1 MLIDHPILYN
11 ICVLTDLTGLFLFF
25 KCHSRVPQ
33 MLMQDINLWVAP
45 TFLDYLETTF
55 YLPPGF
61 QTAVCWYLEKYIVV
75 KRNSWAEAKSFSLSV
90 LELLQPLLL
99 KTSGSCRHVNTAN
112 SNNSHSS
119 NSLQSEQLSSFGKRA
134 QLEETE
140 KLNERR
146 SAEALAV
153 LLTCGGKGCSL
164 VMLSSGYVTSPMGR

>member
-1 MLIDHPILYN
+1 MSLLGSTDAHARYKSMSCTHLLRILLRNYFLPPSWFSNSCMLIF
-11 ICVLTDLTGLFLFF
+11 G
-25 KCHSRVPQ
+25 
-33 MLMQDINLWVAP
+33 
-45 TFLDYLETTF
+45 
-55 YLPPGF
+55 
-61 QTAVCWYLEKYIVV
+61 KYIVV
-75 KRNSWAEAKSFSLSV
+75 KRNSWAEAKSFSLNV